1 MKKTLIYLLAIICA
15 ASLVSCGN
23 KRRAADPAV
32 REAVE
37 ETVASVEE
45 SAASEVTDD
54 VAVLPEVEADD
65 AAAAAV
71 GK

>member
-15 ASLVSCGN
+15 ASMVSCGN

-65 AAAAAV
+65 AV